1 MQCIRLFLTRASLA
15 LHACPPA
22 GIVED
27 KHCDISGE
35 GIHQYDIDIFLQ
47 IQYRAWTSSLP
58 ETADTAADDGLAG
71 EDERISRANG
81 CVNTTIIEKEP
92 ASTK

>member
-1 MQCIRLFLTRASLA
+1 MHAHLQELSKINTAIYLGKA
-15 LHACPPA
+15 LLL
-22 GIVED
+22 I
-27 KHCDISGE
+27 
-35 GIHQYDIDIFLQ
+35 QYNINIFLQ
-47 IQYRAWTSSLP
+47 IQYRPWTSSLP

-81 CVNTTIIEKEP
+81 CVNTTMIEKEP

>member
-1 MQCIRLFLTRASLA
+1 MHAHLQELSKINTAISL
-15 LHACPPA
+15 
-22 GIVED
+22 GKVF
-27 KHCDISGE
+27 
-35 GIHQYDIDIFLQ
+35 IDIFLQ

-81 CVNTTIIEKEP
+81 CVNTTMIEKEP